1 MMSQKSRKGYTEII
15 LILNSVGHL
24 EVPVEVDGIA
34 TQFLLD
40 TGAGNTVIDIGFA
53 NENQMKFNSIEM
65 MGGGVGTSTLGL
77 FHMLVSVFKIH
88 TFEITLFDL
97 YAADFLHVKET
108 LANKGITDPAN
119 GVIGAD
125 ILVKYS
131 ANIDYEKKRLYIK
144 NISH

>member
-1 MMSQKSRKGYTEII
+1 MSRKRTGYTEII
-15 LILNSVGHL
+15 LTLNTVGHL
-24 EVPVEVDGIA
+24 EVAVEIEGIA

-53 NENQMKFNSIEM
+53 NENQMEFNSIDM
-65 MGGGVGTSTLGL
+65 VGGGVGTSTLGL
-77 FHMLVSVFKIH
+77 FHKQVTVFKIH
-88 TFEITLFDL
+88 TFEISLFDL

-108 LANKGITDPAN
+108 LANKGITEPAN

-131 ANIDYEKKRLYIK
+131 AIIDYEKKRLFLK
-144 NISH
+144 NTSH